1 MKPEAYSMEHSTRS
15 SPTSESSTWGDIVS
29 LCKLVR
35 EVSEFEK
42 KLRL

>member
-1 MKPEAYSMEHSTRS
+1 MGAVPRIIHWE
-15 SPTSESSTWGDIVS
+15 DIVS
-29 LCKLVR
+29 LYKLVR

>member
-1 MKPEAYSMEHSTRS
+1 VPFTYLYSFRIIHWE
-15 SPTSESSTWGDIVS
+15 DIVG
-29 LCKLVR
+29 LYKLVR